1 MVELLGI
8 KNIKDLM
15 GRYVLCINSN
25 IKYARNMLITLPINA
40 LNNKRKTINGK
51 PIHKEGLS

>member
-8 KNIKDLM
+8 KNINDLM

-25 IKYARNMLITLPINA
+25 IKYARNMLITLPIND

>member
-8 KNIKDLM
+8 KNINDLM